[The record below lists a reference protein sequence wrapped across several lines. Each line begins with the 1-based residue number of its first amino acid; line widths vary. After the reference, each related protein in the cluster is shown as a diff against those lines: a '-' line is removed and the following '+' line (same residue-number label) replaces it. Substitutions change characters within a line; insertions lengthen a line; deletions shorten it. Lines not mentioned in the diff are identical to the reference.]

1 MASINFPNSPSH
13 GDTFN
18 VTNASGSAVTYSW
31 DSNRSYWKVFSGAPL
46 SIDSAGVDSIGT
58 LTLTLTD
65 GNVVVASGSTA
76 GPTGASAP
84 TIVSGSV
91 DSAGVLTLVLS
102 DGDSIQTSGSYSVS
116 GVTTGKAIAMAIVF
130 G

>member
-1 MASINFPNSPSH
+1 MASLNFPNSPAN
-13 GDTFN
+13 GDTYN
-18 VTNASGSAVTYSW
+18 VTSASGSSITYTW
-31 DSNRSYWKVFSGAPL
+31 DSARSYWKILPGAAL
-46 SIDSAGVDSIGT
+46 LIDSAGVDSVGV
-58 LTLTLTD
+58 LTLTLTN
-65 GNVVVASGSTA
+65 GNVVVATGSTA
-76 GPTGASAP
+76 GPPGP

-102 DGDSIQTSGSYSVS
+102 DGDSIQTSGSYSVN